1 MLGGHVGETNME
13 PIYSKEGEEQY
24 LDIRFK
30 FKIKHNPG
38 TKSHLIQLFESYL
51 APKGV
56 PMEDSSHKIE
66 IL

>member
-1 MLGGHVGETNME
+1 ME
-13 PIYSKEGEEQY
+13 SNFSQQGEEQY
-24 LDIRFK
+24 LDLRFK
-30 FKIKHNPG
+30 FKVKHNPG
-38 TKSHLIQLFESYL
+38 TKQHLISILENYL

>member
-1 MLGGHVGETNME
+1 ME

-30 FKIKHNPG
+30 FKVKHNPG
-38 TKSHLIQLFESYL
+38 DKGHLVQLLTSYL
-51 APKGV
+51 LSKGV
-56 PMEDSSHKIE
+56 VLEDSSHKIE

>member
-1 MLGGHVGETNME
+1 MTE
-13 PIYSKEGEEQY
+13 PIYSTPGEEQY

-30 FKIKHNPG
+30 FKVKHNPG
-38 TKSHLIQLFESYL
+38 NKQHLIQLFESYL
-51 APKGV
+51 SPKGV